1 MVGWALAQL
10 TYLTPALEGIPHAH
24 AIMNKRLLIVF
35 ILGFSSGL
43 PLALISSTLQA
54 WFSEAGMSVMSTGL
68 LSLAGL
74 PYLFRMVWGPFL
86 DCFSLFS
93 IGKRRSWILVMQGLL
108 LLGFNGMAWLTPS
121 TSPILMVCLAFML
134 AFFSATQDLAID
146 AHRIEYLPIWEH
158 GLGATFATF
167 GYRIALLVAGGFA
180 LIIAQKYGWPTAYRL
195 MGFFMLFGMA
205 AVLLSPEP
213 SILKVTPQSL
223 IEPFREMLTRPHII
237 PLLLFIFLYK
247 TGEAFTTTTSGIVMP
262 FLIQEVGFSL
272 ETIAYV
278 NKIIGVGSI
287 LLGGL
292 VAGLLLMRWSLFR
305 ALLVFGLLQAL
316 TNLFFVALAL
326 VGKQL
331 PMFVLAVVSDNFS
344 AGLGSTALVVL
355 FMRLADSRF
364 TATQFSIL
372 VAFSTIPRILSG
384 PIGAML
390 QSGLGWVGLY
400 EIAFLLSLGFVPF
413 LLLLRRTIFDLKQ
426 DVGERLM

>member
-1 MVGWALAQL
+1 MADFFKG
-10 TYLTPALEGIPHAH
+10 
-24 AIMNKRLLIVF
+24 
-35 ILGFSSGL
+35 LGN
-43 PLALISSTLQA
+43 
-54 WFSEAGMSVMSTGL
+54 GM
-68 LSLAGL
+68 LSLVGL
-74 PYLFRMVWGPFL
+74 PYLFRVAWGPLL
-86 DCFSLFS
+86 DRFPLFS

-108 LLGFNGMAWLTPS
+108 LLGFNAMAWLTPS
-121 TSPILMVCLAFML
+121 SSPLLMACLAFML
-134 AFFSATQDLAID
+134 ASFSATQDLAID
-146 AHRIEYLPIWEH
+146 AHRIEYLPIPEH

-167 GYRIALLVAGGFA
+167 GYRVALLVAGGLA

-195 MGFFMLFGMA
+195 MGFLMLLGMA
-205 AVLLSPEP
+205 AVLFSPEP
-213 SILKVTPQSL
+213 SILKVTPQSF
-223 IEPFREMLTRPHII
+223 IEPFREMLSRPKTMS
-237 PLLLFIFLYK
+237 LLLFIFLYK

-262 FLIQEVGFSL
+262 FLIQELGFSL

-278 NKIIGVGSI
+278 NKIIGVGSV

-292 VAGLLLMRWSLFR
+292 VAGLLLMRWSLYR

-316 TNLFFVALAL
+316 TNLLFVALAI

-384 PIGAML
+384 PFGAML
-390 QSGLGWVGLY
+390 QSWLGWVGLY
-400 EIAFLLSLGFVPF
+400 QMAFILSLGFVPF
-413 LLLLRRTIFDLKQ
+413 LMMIRKPIAGLNSDPSRAGLGQ
-426 DVGERLM
+426 CHH